1 MDATI
6 ELLQQY
12 AGALVAVAA
21 MLTALKIITGAGP
34 FKWVWDRLIHQP
46 VRESLREVIN
56 AEVSPLLESVRAE
69 LTTNG
74 GSSLRDA
81 INRLEKQGARLEDG
95 LAEAKATAAEVRH
108 ELEASILA
116 AQNRLPDA

>member
-6 ELLQQY
+6 ELLQEY

-21 MLTALKIITGAGP
+21 MLTAIKIITGAGP
-34 FKWVWDRLIHQP
+34 FRWVWNRLIHQP
-46 VRESLREVIN
+46 VRESLREVIT

-81 INRLEKQGARLEDG
+81 INRLERQGARLEAG
-95 LAEAKATAAEVRH
+95 LEEAKTTAAEVRH
-108 ELEASILA
+108 DLEASILA